1 MDKFVNIPHLVTSE
15 SVLSMTTYQALEDP
29 SLFKGSKGNIIIVG
43 PNSPIGK
50 KIGGEVRARSEVF
63 RGALRPYISTA
74 NQELHDVL
82 NSNINLTLI
91 LPGNINGDLPDNDKL
106 EETLIG
112 LSSQEV
118 QKNNLIYYI
127 DE

>member
-1 MDKFVNIPHLVTSE
+1 MP
-15 SVLSMTTYQALEDP
+15 
-29 SLFKGSKGNIIIVG
+29 
-43 PNSPIGK
+43 PIGK

-82 NSNINLTLI
+82 NSDINLTLI
-91 LPGNINGDLPDNDKL
+91 LPGNNNGDLPDNDKL
-106 EETLIG
+106 EKTLMG